1 MILTVVG
8 DVNEEKVIN
17 LVDKLLSDCKVENQ
31 IANAKTYYEIEPT
44 AVKTH
49 RISKT
54 LPVSITLAEIGFKE
68 NAYTL
73 QENFLRQFIYEIVLD
88 MIFGSTSKFY
98 EEVYKKGLV
107 TESIDTDVIWGV
119 GYLAL
124 LISMET
130 NEPDELYKMII
141 EEIKQ
146 QREHGLNREDFELC
160 KKSLLSRFIKTT
172 ENLDD
177 FALLLF
183 DITRVGYD
191 LDFVF
196 KFIENIS
203 FKDAEQ
209 LMHEGFKQERSVLSV
224 VQANR

>member
-1 MILTVVG
+1 
-8 DVNEEKVIN
+8 
-17 LVDKLLSDCKVENQ
+17 
-31 IANAKTYYEIEPT
+31 
-44 AVKTH
+44 
-49 RISKT
+49 
-54 LPVSITLAEIGFKE
+54 
-68 NAYTL
+68 
-73 QENFLRQFIYEIVLD
+73 
-88 MIFGSTSKFY
+88 
-98 EEVYKKGLV
+98 
-107 TESIDTDVIWGV
+107 
-119 GYLAL
+119 
-124 LISMET
+124 MET

-146 QREHGLNREDFELC
+146 QREHGLNRENFELC
-160 KKSLLSRFIKTT
+160 KKSLLSRLIKTT

-209 LMHEGFKQERSVLSV
+209 IMREGFKQERSVLSV

>member
-1 MILTVVG
+1 
-8 DVNEEKVIN
+8 
-17 LVDKLLSDCKVENQ
+17 
-31 IANAKTYYEIEPT
+31 
-44 AVKTH
+44 
-49 RISKT
+49 
-54 LPVSITLAEIGFKE
+54 
-68 NAYTL
+68 
-73 QENFLRQFIYEIVLD
+73 

-107 TESIDTDVIWGV
+107 TESIDTDVMWGV

-160 KKSLLSRFIKTT
+160 KKSLLSRLIKTT

-196 KFIENIS
+196 KFVENIS

-224 VQANR
+224 VQVNR